1 MQVSRVWK
9 LSANDRLI
17 DTTCLRLESC
27 LQKQP
32 FRRVLKKKCSKT
44 RQQIYRRTTMPKCNF
59 SLVNLLHIIKTP
71 FHTNTSGGVTNTDK
85 LNTLHPPV
93 FWIMP
98 IQNYNNHSEK
108 SPKQRRMYVEKKKHV
123 CWWVI
128 SRGSSRTAAKSKM
141 ERSILNVA
149 AVLDSPLQRN

>member
-44 RQQIYRRTTMPKCNF
+44 RQQIYRRTPTPKCNF

-85 LNTLHPPV
+85 LNTLHPSV

-108 SPKQRRMYVEKKKHV
+108 SPKHRRMYVEKKNMYV
-123 CWWVI
+123 DGWFP
-128 SRGSSRTAAKSKM
+128 
-141 ERSILNVA
+141 E
-149 AVLDSPLQRN
+149 AVLGLLQNPRWSAPSWMLQQS